1 MSRRPRRRASL
12 AVTAVAAAVAS
23 LAAPAVVAAPAGA
36 AVVAATAGATVLAA
50 PVRARVVAPAPSHTV
65 VRAGT
70 ERVLLALGDS
80 LAAGYQPTYGTHAPP
95 LDPATGYPDTGYPGG
110 YAADIAS
117 ARHLTLVDL
126 ACPGETTVSMTT
138 VPAKAACATTYRGE
152 LGATS
157 QLRAATS
164 FLARHKGAVA
174 LVTLDLGANDVDGC
188 VSASGISSSCLA
200 TRQARVVA
208 RLPAIVAA
216 IRAALSADDPG
227 ARLVAMNYYDPFLGV
242 AYSPGGL
249 VGTVGATLSLAA
261 TTAFDRRLGALFAHA
276 RVPVANVA
284 AAFHTYAALPLLVYA
299 GHRLPAN
306 VVYVCRWT
314 WMCPTS
320 GSSSHADI
328 HATTAGYRVI
338 AAAFERILGPA

>member
-1 MSRRPRRRASL
+1 MAL
-12 AVTAVAAAVAS
+12 AATATAAVAVTAAAGSARSPGAE
-23 LAAPAVVAAPAGA
+23 LPAPRAGGH
-36 AVVAATAGATVLAA
+36 T
-50 PVRARVVAPAPSHTV
+50 RSVAPRALLRAP
-65 VRAGT
+65 
-70 ERVLLALGDS
+70 VLLALGDS
-80 LAAGYQPTYGTHAPP
+80 LAAGYQPSYATHPP
-95 LDPATGYPDTGYPGG
+95 PVDPATGFRDTGYPGS
-110 YAADIAS
+110 YPADIA
-117 ARHLTLVDL
+117 AVRHLRVVDL
-126 ACPGETTVSMTT
+126 ACPGETTSTMTGT
-138 VPAKAACATTYRGE
+138 PAIARCATTYRDE
-152 LGATS
+152 LGASS
-157 QLRAATS
+157 QLGAATS
-164 FLARHKGAVA
+164 YLEAHKGTVA
-174 LVTLDLGANDVDGC
+174 LVTLDLGANDVDSCASSGRISLSC
-188 VSASGISSSCLA
+188 VQSGE
-200 TRQARVVA
+200 ARVSA

-216 IRAALSADDPG
+216 LRRALAADDPG